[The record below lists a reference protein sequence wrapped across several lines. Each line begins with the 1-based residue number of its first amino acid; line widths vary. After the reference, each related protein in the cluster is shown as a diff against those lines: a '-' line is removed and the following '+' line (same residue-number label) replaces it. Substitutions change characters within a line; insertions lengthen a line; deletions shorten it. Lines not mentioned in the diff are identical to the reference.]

1 MMILYGWK
9 FKKKSWSR
17 TAHSKDINQLSIILT
32 EMFLKPPLSRGDYGS
47 EYMASAIG
55 TYAGQ
60 ITEFSRRA
68 EC

>member
-1 MMILYGWK
+1 MMTLYGWK
-9 FKKKSWSR
+9 LKKKSWSR

-32 EMFLKPPLSRGDYGS
+32 EMFLKLPFSRGDYGS
-47 EYMASAIG
+47 GYMASAIG